1 LNERVAL
8 STSLIWHQFLDRTVR
23 DSVQQPTMNGVY
35 TDHRRYLTLDL
46 EVH

>member
-1 LNERVAL
+1 
-8 STSLIWHQFLDRTVR
+8 VR
-23 DSVQQPTMNGVY
+23 DSIQQPSVNGVY